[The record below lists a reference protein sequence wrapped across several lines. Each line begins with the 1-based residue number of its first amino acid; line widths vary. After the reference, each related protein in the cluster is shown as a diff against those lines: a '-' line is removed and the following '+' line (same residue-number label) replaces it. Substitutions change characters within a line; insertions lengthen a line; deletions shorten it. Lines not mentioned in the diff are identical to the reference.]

1 MALRPLAA
9 PPPST
14 VQRAAFWAGA
24 YRLVHAKARAAL
36 EATGDAGGVRAGCLI
51 GPGAIRDPW
60 EAEVACRVIGRAVED
75 AVEGNPPSPPFG
87 AAR

>member
-1 MALRPLAA
+1 MALRHLAP

-24 YRLVHAKARAAL
+24 YQLIHAKARAAM
-36 EATGDAGGVRAGCLI
+36 EATGDAEGVRAGCLI
-51 GPGAIRDPW
+51 GHGAIRDPW
-60 EAEVACRVIGRAVED
+60 EAEAASRVIGRAVED